1 MKQFPLMTAH
11 TGCMG
16 HPDHSLASLHAALA
30 LGADVYEDDI
40 RATRDGRLVL
50 AHDDEVRLADGRQT
64 RLSDL
69 TLEELDEQ
77 SIEERLSLES
87 VLRSIKEAGRTMNLD
102 IKSAA
107 CLEPAA
113 AMLLKMEMT
122 NQAFFSGC
130 EYPVA
135 LEADRCARAIRKLL
149 NVNIDSFL
157 AGPYAEAVARACDEG
172 RASRCFGLNVP
183 YQLVRP
189 ELVDAAKQAG
199 LAVYVWTVSEPE
211 DMRRMAGLGVD
222 SITTRNVAELL
233 AVKNEAK
240 FSEGETVR

>member
-1 MKQFPLMTAH
+1 
-11 TGCMG
+11 
-16 HPDHSLASLHAALA
+16 
-30 LGADVYEDDI
+30 
-40 RATRDGRLVL
+40 
-50 AHDDEVRLADGRQT
+50 
-64 RLSDL
+64 
-69 TLEELDEQ
+69 
-77 SIEERLSLES
+77 
-87 VLRSIKEAGRTMNLD
+87 
-102 IKSAA
+102 
-107 CLEPAA
+107 
-113 AMLLKMEMT
+113 
-122 NQAFFSGC
+122 
-130 EYPVA
+130 
-135 LEADRCARAIRKLL
+135 
-149 NVNIDSFL
+149 
-157 AGPYAEAVARACDEG
+157 AVARACDEG

>member
-135 LEADRCARAIRKLL
+135 LEADR
-149 NVNIDSFL
+149 
-157 AGPYAEAVARACDEG
+157 
-172 RASRCFGLNVP
+172 
-183 YQLVRP
+183 
-189 ELVDAAKQAG
+189 
-199 LAVYVWTVSEPE
+199 
-211 DMRRMAGLGVD
+211 
-222 SITTRNVAELL
+222 
-233 AVKNEAK
+233 
-240 FSEGETVR
+240 